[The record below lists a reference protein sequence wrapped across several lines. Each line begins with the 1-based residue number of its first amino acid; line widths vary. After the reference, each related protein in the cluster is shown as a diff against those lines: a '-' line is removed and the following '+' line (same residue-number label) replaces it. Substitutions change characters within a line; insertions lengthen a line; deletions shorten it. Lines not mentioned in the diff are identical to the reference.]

1 MCMLIELIKNITFDK
16 ALPSLTE
23 LEIKGIFTQ
32 QLAGKLSSAPL
43 VILSDANYTTI
54 TEQKVRQIYY
64 NADLRKTEYDINKHD
79 CDDFSVRFKGE
90 LAKAVTYDWDSK
102 YAYAAGI
109 VFGYIPTPHAINWFI
124 TPEKKLMFFEPQ
136 TGEVFEPRGK
146 NIFFLF
152 S

>member
-16 ALPSLTE
+16 SLPSLE
-23 LEIKGIFTQ
+23 NSEVRAILQ
-32 QLAGKLSSAPL
+32 AQLLGKLSSQPL
-43 VILSDANYTTI
+43 LILSDPFYTTI
-54 TEQKVRQIYY
+54 TEQRIRQIYY
-64 NADLRKTEYDINKHD
+64 EADLKNTQYDIDKHD

-90 LAKAVTYDWDSK
+90 LAKAVTYDWASK

-136 TGEVFEPRGK
+136 TGEVFEPKGK